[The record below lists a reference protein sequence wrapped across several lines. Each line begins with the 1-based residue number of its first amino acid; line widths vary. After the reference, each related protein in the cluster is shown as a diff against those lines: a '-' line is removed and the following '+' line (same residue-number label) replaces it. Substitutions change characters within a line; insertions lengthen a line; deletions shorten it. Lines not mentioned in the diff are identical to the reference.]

1 MTFEEKARGVDVGEL
16 CKCGDSTCPTHQR
29 IIDAMRWGADAR
41 QLEIVSFITENLHGG
56 LRELVANSFEAKA
69 I

>member
-16 CKCGDSTCPTHQR
+16 CTCDERPCLTHQK
-29 IIDAMRWGADAR
+29 IIDAMQWGADAR
-41 QLEIVSFITENLHGG
+41 QSEVVAFIADNLHGG
-56 LRELVANSFEAKA
+56 LRELVANSFEAKV